1 MEPVCF
7 KALHLKSGFRSVFVR
22 NWISNGST
30 CWGNGRGASTTV
42 LLPALSILQPS
53 KTKERSSHHCDEEI
67 LPGSN
72 GEIRPC
78 HDADMRTYLE
88 LTLQSD
94 IWIDLPK

>member
-1 MEPVCF
+1 MEAVCL
-7 KALHLKSGFRSVFVR
+7 KVLYLKSGFGPVFARSSLSKCAAF
-22 NWISNGST
+22 SENGGMHDSAHA
-30 CWGNGRGASTTV
+30 R
-42 LLPALSILQPS
+42 PPIFQPS
-53 KTKERSSHHCDEEI
+53 KPKKGGSDHCDEEI